1 MSHPPSRFPNEPSS
15 YDFIVEGEQSISS
28 SIDHHSIH
36 IKGSLTCTGDLI
48 ASESAIKVDG
58 QLHLT
63 GNLTASTI
71 FIVSGKAT
79 ITGQCTSESMVIK
92 GSIDCPIL
100 EADSIQILSNNLSL
114 SKITAQSSIFI
125 LYPKFDQLSEPITLT
140 APDITIRYRA
150 MYSRF
155 MDIPSKLLS
164 VFKKKKKFKKKLF

>member
-1 MSHPPSRFPNEPSS
+1 
-15 YDFIVEGEQSISS
+15 
-28 SIDHHSIH
+28 
-36 IKGSLTCTGDLI
+36 
-48 ASESAIKVDG
+48 
-58 QLHLT
+58 
-63 GNLTASTI
+63 
-71 FIVSGKAT
+71 
-79 ITGQCTSESMVIK
+79 MVIK

-155 MDIPSKLLS
+155 MDIPSKLLG
-164 VFKKKKKFKKKLF
+164 VFKKKKKFKKKIILDNLAIFCRNLTIETLRIPDDVQFAFSDPSLIQADTIQVKRIPIRPDRH